1 LYVVTERE
9 RFGQTYPKFGR
20 EVYRVDPI
28 ADVESARRPAG
39 YAAIPS
45 RTQHPAT
52 SPASRQVLAATDF
65 DDLRYLSHPLLT
77 TPNTVTVIDNDFEI
91 LTIVVEPRLAWDDN
105 RPAETI
111 ILNHSP

>member
-1 LYVVTERE
+1 LYEVTERE
-9 RFGQTYPKFGR
+9 KFGR

-52 SPASRQVLAATDF
+52 SPASRQVLAGRDF
-65 DDLRYLSHPLLT
+65 DRPRYRGHPPLPT
-77 TPNTVTVIDNDFEI
+77 AVPVTVIDNDFEI
-91 LTIVVEPRLAWDDN
+91 RTIVVEPCVACDDG
-105 RPAETI
+105 RPVETI
-111 ILNHSP
+111 IIDHYP